1 MSLDEYGFHFEPVG
15 KGSPEGPIDPAQQHF
30 EGSTAA
36 QAVVRET
43 GQNSLDAS
51 ASAGP
56 VRMEF
61 ELASMATEDIPGIE
75 GLRRHLESVVLETR
89 GQAGH
94 ADMVKAAEVAE
105 ELEVAVLRIS
115 DYGTVGLGG
124 SEAMDDFKSPLSKL
138 TRGSGISEDDGDRG
152 GSFGIGSAVG
162 PMASDMATVLYTS
175 LPTGMQETVLAGYSR
190 LSGHRNE
197 DGVMLGAKG
206 FLTHLGEE
214 DFKYLRP
221 APPVGPFNL
230 RSEPGT
236 DLFILGFRMADDD
249 PELIALRDAAI
260 DNFMVAIDRGR
271 LEVTGISPHSNWQL
285 DQESIEGFAKARQES
300 HAFYRAL
307 QDHRPEV
314 DESERLGRISLHIC
328 IDDTLDRKLHTITM
342 RKPLMR
348 IGTFRHNSVPSKYAA
363 VLICEDDTGNRLL
376 RELEPPQHHK
386 WDGGRHPEGPAALR
400 ELRGFV
406 LRALR
411 ERVRRDLGDTVQ
423 IKGLERF
430 LPAQGVPA
438 PSDGKPAT
446 PEPGGPGAED
456 ESSTVTGSPHATEIR
471 QRSRRVV
478 PVKVRR
484 PAVGGLGDDDIEK
497 GADRGG
503 AGKRRGD
510 SVGLPGEGGEG
521 EGRSRIGVGDITF
534 RSWSAENG
542 ASQGSVIVLALTP
555 ASDVRGDLE
564 LVPLGPSGDPE
575 RNYALPILS
584 ASVQTANGTQR
595 LEHSSNVLVDLD
607 LPGEVTTIVEVTVP
621 TGRRYRIGVA

>member
-15 KGSPEGPIDPAQQHF
+15 KGSSEGPIDPAQQHF

-36 QAVVRET
+36 QSVVRET
-43 GQNSLDAS
+43 GQNSLDA
-51 ASAGP
+51 AAGGGP

-61 ELASMATEDIPGIE
+61 ELASMATEDIPGIKR
-75 GLRRHLESVVLETR
+75 LRRHLESVVLETR

-94 ADMVKAAEVAE
+94 ADMVKAAKVAGETEVS
-105 ELEVAVLRIS
+105 VLRIS
-115 DYGTVGLGG
+115 DYVTVGLGG

-236 DLFILGFRMADDD
+236 DLYILGFRMAEDD
-249 PELIALRDAAI
+249 PELMALRDAAI

-271 LEVTGISPHSNWQL
+271 LEVKGISPHSSWQL
-285 DQESIEGFAKARQES
+285 DKDSIEGFAKARQES

-307 QDHRPEV
+307 QDPEPEV
-314 DESERLGRISLHIC
+314 TESARLGRVSLHIY
-328 IDDTLDRKLHTITM
+328 IDDTLDKKLHTITM

-348 IGTFRHNSVPSKYAA
+348 IGSFRHTSIPAKYAA
-363 VLICEDDTGNRLL
+363 VLICDDDSGNKLL

-386 WDGGRHPEGPAALR
+386 WDGGRHPDGPTVLR

-406 LRALR
+406 LHALR
-411 ERVRRDLGDTVQ
+411 ERVRRELGDTVE

-430 LPAQGVPA
+430 LPAQGVTAASNGTPA
-438 PSDGKPAT
+438 IPQ
-446 PEPGGPGAED
+446 PGAPGSD
-456 ESSTVTGSPHATEIR
+456 AESSTVTGSSDPSEIR
-471 QRSRRVV
+471 LRSRKVV
-478 PVKVRR
+478 PVRVRR
-484 PAVGGLGDDDIEK
+484 PAIGGVGDDEIEK
-497 GADRGG
+497 GPDRGG
-503 AGKRRGD
+503 NSRREGD
-510 SVGLPGEGGEG
+510 GVGLPGVGSEG
-521 EGRSRIGVGDITF
+521 EGRSRIRVGDVRF
-534 RSWSAENG
+534 RSWSTQSA
-542 ASQGSVIVLALTP
+542 GSDHDVIILALTP
-555 ASDVRGDLE
+555 ASHISGDLE
-564 LVPLGPSGDPE
+564 LMPLGPSGDPE
-575 RNYALPILS
+575 RNYVLPIS
-584 ASVQTANGTQR
+584 SVHLKTPDGMEA
-595 LEHSSNVLVDLD
+595 LEHSRNVVMDLD
-607 LPGEVTTIVEVTVP
+607 LPGKVTTLVELTVP
-621 TGRRYRIGVA
+621 SGRRYRIGVA